1 MHHRSFAVAAACLIL
16 ATSPS
21 VGQPLQGEVVPDFT
35 LEEVDGG
42 LQAQNGRGGGL
53 IFGVACHPLYY
64 RSALLPHLLQISL
77 PQKD

>member
-21 VGQPLQGEVVPDFT
+21 VGQPQLGEVVPDFT
-35 LEEVDGG
+35 LEEVGGG

-53 IFGVACHPLYY
+53 IFSVACHPLYC
-64 RSALLPHLLQISL
+64 RAALLPHLLQISL